1 MCKLFPTT
9 QKNPLSLHVA
19 MTPSKI
25 MIKNNMKISSEIK
38 TQVCT
43 VKLNFITQENEQ
55 MLSD

>member
-1 MCKLFPTT
+1 
-9 QKNPLSLHVA
+9 

-55 MLSD
+55 MLSDWKTYQNILNITQS